1 MLFKKLFLRWY
12 SSRVIF
18 LIFLS
23 IDFFRKFLLWI
34 FQSVE
39 CWCEDSYGKYGQF
52 SNDCNFKFSGNK
64 NQECGGGWRN
74 SIYSLL
80 SDDIPTDI
88 GSTRGIA
95 CEGQTLN
102 LQCPQSQNL
111 NIVSAYYG
119 RTDSKMCGIWPNTII
134 KSDQLVY
141 FQSKCNNNNSCSA
154 IASNGLFG
162 DICGGIRKYL
172 GNYFI

>member
-1 MLFKKLFLRWY
+1 MK
-12 SSRVIF
+12 IF
-18 LIFLS
+18 N
-23 IDFFRKFLLWI
+23 WI
-34 FQSVE
+34 FQRSQ
-39 CWCEDSYGKYGQF
+39 CWCGNSYGKYGQF
-52 SNDCNFKFSGNK
+52 PNDCNSKCSGNK

-119 RTDSKMCGIWPNTII
+119 RTDSKMCGIWPNTTCIR

-154 IASNGLFG
+154 IASNELFG
-162 DICGGIRKYL
+162 DVCGGVRKYL